1 MPFNKYGNIDHPIH
15 QETGNFSYLSV
26 GNIIIFE
33 TNQNF
38 YMLQTKKDGL
48 RFETDTNDTATKLF

>member
-26 GNIIIFE
+26 GDVIL
-33 TNQNF
+33 TNQTF
-38 YMLQTKKDGL
+38 CLGILQNKL
-48 RFETDTNDTATKLF
+48 ATQIVVPTQ